1 MEQQKS
7 SWAQTQAWI
16 AGSPQPGPSW
26 TSQQSPPPPQGPQS
40 CSQVVQS
47 SSGSHAPSPQ
57 TLAGPQS
64 SPSQAQVPWQS
75 QMLSEAQPQ
84 GSLAVQQL
92 EVPVYPG
99 QKSSPPPPQSPQPK
113 SSTSPTQTLSHAVA
127 QQ

>member
-57 TLAGPQS
+57 TLEGWQS
-64 SPSQAQVPWQS
+64 ALSQEQVPWQS
-75 QMLSEAQPQ
+75 QIPSAAQPQ
-84 GSLAVQQL
+84 ASAVVQQL

-99 QKSSPPPPQSPQPK
+99 Q
-113 SSTSPTQTLSHAVA
+113 
-127 QQ
+127 